1 MNLVIVE
8 SPAKAKTINK
18 YLGDNYKVLAS
29 YGHIRDLPSKNGSV
43 DPDQDFKMEWEID
56 SFSKKYLKE
65 ITDAAKD
72 SSKIILAT
80 DPDREGEAI
89 AWHVKEYLNEKK
101 LLKDKEIERVV
112 FNEITKKAVIH
123 GIENPRQIEPLLVDA
138 YMARRALDYLVGFN
152 ISPILWTK
160 LPGSKSAGRVQ
171 SVALKLITER
181 EHEIESF
188 QPEEFWTLSIKFKDE
203 KNQIIVASISQLDK
217 NKIEKFSF
225 RNKNEINNAISSIN
239 QKKFSITDIS
249 SKVVNRNPSGP
260 FTTSTL
266 QQTASSRL
274 GFGASRTMQIAQKLY
289 QGVEIEG
296 ETIGLITYM
305 RTDGTNISKD
315 AIVTFRDYIKKEV
328 GNEYLPESALNYS
341 GKKAKNAQEA
351 HEAIRPTD
359 IIRTPQSVKKYLSTD
374 QNKLYDLIW
383 SRALSSQ
390 MQSAKFDRNTI
401 TITSNNSDTICKASG
416 SVLKFDGFLKI
427 YNNQGKDDDE
437 KILPSVSKG
446 LVNVESLIDEQHFTQ
461 PPPRYS
467 EASLVKKLE
476 ELGIG
481 RPSTYASIISTIA
494 NRGYAEI
501 LNKRFF
507 PTDRGKLISAFL
519 EKLFSK
525 YVDYN
530 FTASLEDQLDEI
542 TTGKE
547 SWIKVLE
554 LFWKDFNNNV
564 AEVKEKR
571 TREVLDLLN
580 DSLGDLVFDKD
591 DKGNIIR
598 KCQLCNSGILSLKNS
613 FRGGAFI
620 GCSNYPD
627 CKFTRPLSKAK
638 AAAQAQLAEPKF
650 IGKHENGNDIYL
662 KNGRFGPYLQYE
674 KILEDI
680 EIEKTQ
686 KKKRKSKKF
695 KSEVNKL
702 LKNISIPKGLELDSI
717 DLEKAQFL
725 CSLPKSLGINPDNQK
740 EITLNTGR
748 FGPYLKCENK
758 SARIENIEE
767 IFSIGLNRAITLIAE
782 AKPGRMSSS
791 IIKDLGEHPEDK
803 KPIRIMKGQYGPY
816 IKYKS
821 LNATIPEEKDP
832 NEITVEDALILIEKR
847 REYDKT
853 KNKKKRKKWLK
864 KFHLFC

>member
-18 YLGDNYKVLAS
+18 YLGENYIVLAS

-43 DPDQDFKMEWEID
+43 DTENNFKMEWEVD

-65 ITDAAKD
+65 ITDAAKE

-101 LLKDKEIERVV
+101 LIKDKNVERVV
-112 FNEITKKAVIH
+112 FNEITKKAVMH

-181 EHEIESF
+181 EHEIELF
-188 QPEEFWTLSIKFKDE
+188 DPQEFWTLSVNFND
-203 KNQIIVASISQLDK
+203 NNNNSLLASISQLDGQ
-217 NKIEKFSF
+217 KIEKFSF
-225 RNKNEINNAISSIN
+225 KNKLEIDKAIEKIKS
-239 QKKFSITDIS
+239 KKFEISDIT
-249 SKVVNRNPSGP
+249 SKIINRNPSGP

-266 QQTASSRL
+266 QQVASGRL

-289 QGVEIEG
+289 QGIEIEG

-305 RTDGTNISKD
+305 RTDGTNLSTD
-315 AIVTFRDYIKKEV
+315 AISSFREYIKKEI
-328 GNEYLPESALNYS
+328 GEEYLPESPLNYT

-359 IIRTPQSVKKYLSTD
+359 IMRAPNSVKKYLSPD

-383 SRALSSQ
+383 CRALSSQ
-390 MQSAKFDRNTI
+390 MESAKFDRNTI
-401 TITSNNSDTICKASG
+401 TISTNDTATICKASG
-416 SVLKFDGFLKI
+416 SVIKFDGFLKI
-427 YNNQGKDDDE
+427 MKDTKKDE
-437 KILPSVSKG
+437 DEEILPKMTKG
-446 LVNVESLIDEQHFTQ
+446 PVNIEKLLDEQHFTQ

-481 RPSTYASIISTIA
+481 RPSTYASIISVIST
-494 NRGYAEI
+494 RGYAESI
-501 LNKRFF
+501 NKRFH

-519 EKLFSK
+519 EKLFSR

-530 FTASLEDQLDEI
+530 FTAELENQLDEI

-547 SWIKVLE
+547 GWIKVLE
-554 LFWKDFNNNV
+554 MFWKDFNKNV
-564 AEVKEKR
+564 SEVKEIR

-580 DSLGDLVFDKD
+580 DSLGSLIFERGKD
-591 DKGNIIR
+591 GNIDR
-598 KCQLCNSGILSLKNS
+598 KCQLCDNGSLSLKNS

-620 GCSNYPD
+620 GCSNYPE

-638 AAAQAQLAEPKF
+638 AAAQSQLAEPKF
-650 IGKHENGNDIYL
+650 IGKHENGNDMYL

-674 KILEDI
+674 KVEEKLE
-680 EIEKTQ
+680 EIAET
-686 KKKRKSKKF
+686 KKKKKKTKKKKNLKEDNNF
-695 KSEVNKL
+695 KNV
-702 LKNISIPKGLELDSI
+702 SIPKGITLESVDLDRA
-717 DLEKAQFL
+717 KFL

-740 EITLNTGR
+740 DIILNSGR
-748 FGPYLKCENK
+748 FGPYLKCDNK
-758 SARIENIEE
+758 SARIENVEE

-803 KPIRIMKGQYGPY
+803 KPVKIMKGQYGPY

-832 NEITVEDALILIEKR
+832 LELNMEEALILIEKR
-847 REYDKT
+847 KEYDK
-853 KNKKKRKKWLK
+853 NKKSKKK
-864 KFHLFC
+864 KKGK

>member
-18 YLGDNYKVLAS
+18 YLGDNYTVLAS

-43 DPDQDFKMEWEID
+43 DPEQNFKMEWEVD

-101 LLKDKEIERVV
+101 LLKDKEVERVV
-112 FNEITKKAVIH
+112 FNEITKKAVTH
-123 GIENPRQIEPLLVDA
+123 GIDNPRQIEPLLVDA

-188 QPEEFWTLSIKFKDE
+188 NPDEFWTLSINFQDE
-203 KNQIIVASISQLDK
+203 KRNLINSNISQLNGK
-217 NKIEKFSF
+217 KIEKFSF
-225 RNKNEINNAISSIN
+225 KNKNEINKAIEIIKD
-239 QKKFSITDIS
+239 KKFSIRDIS
-249 SKVVNRNPSGP
+249 SKIVNRNPSGP

-266 QQTASSRL
+266 QQVASSRL
-274 GFGASRTMQIAQKLY
+274 GFGASRTMQIAQRLY
-289 QGVEIEG
+289 QGIEIDG

-305 RTDGTNISKD
+305 RTDGTNLSAD
-315 AIVTFRDYIKKEV
+315 AVSDFRDFIKNQY
-328 GNEYLPESALNYS
+328 GIEYLPEKPLNYS

-359 IIRTPQSVKKYLSTD
+359 ITKSPDTVKKYLSTD
-374 QNKLYDLIW
+374 QYKLYNLIW
-383 SRALSSQ
+383 GRALSSQ
-390 MQSAKFDRNTI
+390 METAKFNRNTI
-401 TITSNNSDTICKASG
+401 TIISDDNDTVCKSSG
-416 SVLKFDGFLKI
+416 SVLRFDGFLKVFPS
-427 YNNQGKDDDE
+427 QSSDDDE
-437 KILPSVSKG
+437 AILPEMTKG
-446 LVNVESLIDEQHFTQ
+446 PINIESLMDEQHFTQ

-530 FTASLEDQLDEI
+530 FTAGLEDQLDEI

-547 SWIKVLE
+547 SWINVLE
-554 LFWKDFNNNV
+554 MFWKDFNNNV
-564 AEVKEKR
+564 TEVKEKR

-580 DSLGDLVFDKD
+580 DSLGTLIFDKD
-591 DKGNIIR
+591 KDGNIVR
-598 KCQLCNSGILSLKNS
+598 KCQLCETGSLSLKNS

-620 GCSNYPD
+620 GCSNYPE

-650 IGKHENGNDIYL
+650 IGKHKNGNDIFL

-680 EIEKTQ
+680 SKEKT
-686 KKKRKSKKF
+686 KKKKTKKI
-695 KSEVNKL
+695 KDVNEL
-702 LKNISIPKGLELDSI
+702 LKNVSIPKGLTLDSI
-717 DLEKAQFL
+717 DLEKAQYL

-782 AKPGRMSSS
+782 AKPGRMSAS

-803 KPIRIMKGQYGPY
+803 KPIRVMKGQYGPY

-832 NEITVEDALILIEKR
+832 IELTFDEALILIEKR
-847 REYDKT
+847 KEYDK
-853 KNKKKRKKWLK
+853 NKKRKKK
-864 KFHLFC
+864 NEKN

>member
-18 YLGDNYKVLAS
+18 YLGDNYTVLAS

-43 DPDQDFKMEWEID
+43 DPEKNFKMEWEVD

-65 ITDAAKD
+65 ITDAVKE

-112 FNEITKKAVIH
+112 FNEITKKAVTH

-181 EHEIESF
+181 EHIIESF
-188 QPEEFWTLSIKFKDE
+188 QPDEFWTLTVNFQNE
-203 KNQIIVASISQLDK
+203 KNDKISASISQL
-217 NKIEKFSF
+217 NGIKIEKFSF
-225 RNKNEINNAISSIN
+225 KNKNDIDAAISKIKN
-239 QKKFSITDIS
+239 IKFQITDIS
-249 SKVVNRNPSGP
+249 SKVVSRNPSGP

-266 QQTASSRL
+266 QQVASSRL

-289 QGVEIEG
+289 QGIEIDG

-305 RTDGTNISKD
+305 RTDGTNLSAD
-315 AIVTFRDYIKKEV
+315 AISDFRNFIKNKY
-328 GNEYLPESALNYS
+328 GKEYLPENPLNYS

-359 IIRTPQSVKKYLSTD
+359 IIRTPDSIKKYLSTD
-374 QNKLYDLIW
+374 QQKLYKLIW

-390 MQSAKFDRNTI
+390 METAKFDRNTI
-401 TITSNNSDTICKASG
+401 TISSEDNQTICKTSG
-416 SVLKFDGFLKI
+416 SVLKFDGYLKVFPSP
-427 YNNQGKDDDE
+427 NKDDDE
-437 KILPSVSKG
+437 EILPEMSKG
-446 LVNVESLIDEQHFTQ
+446 PINIEALLDEQHFTQ

-501 LNKRFF
+501 INKRFF

-530 FTASLEDQLDEI
+530 FTAGLEDQLDEI
-542 TTGKE
+542 TSGKE

-554 LFWKDFNNNV
+554 MFWKDFNINV
-564 AEVKEKR
+564 SEVKEKR

-580 DSLGDLVFDKD
+580 DSLGTLIFDKD
-591 DKGNIIR
+591 ANGKVVR
-598 KCQLCNSGILSLKNS
+598 KCQLCETGSLSLKNS

-620 GCSNYPD
+620 GCSNYPE

-638 AAAQAQLAEPKF
+638 AAAQFQLAEPKF
-650 IGKHENGNDIYL
+650 IGKHENGNDIFL

-674 KILEDI
+674 KLPETIKDEKIL
-680 EIEKTQ
+680 
-686 KKKRKSKKF
+686 KKKKKTRKNKTN
-695 KSEVNKL
+695 VNEL
-702 LKNISIPKGLELDSI
+702 LKNVSIPKGLELKSI
-717 DLEKAQFL
+717 DLEKAKFL

-767 IFSIGLNRAITLIAE
+767 LFSIGLNRAIILISE

-803 KPIRIMKGQYGPY
+803 KPVRVMKGQYGPY

-832 NEITVEDALILIEKR
+832 TELTMEEALILIEKR
-847 REYDKT
+847 REYDK
-853 KNKKKRKKWLK
+853 NKKTKKGK
-864 KFHLFC
+864 K